1 MIGVVL
7 AGCALAFTI
16 GSFWWLHARRGHLEV
31 PTPRSYAFATGAR
44 VRLRLPLAFYN
55 TGAVS
60 LLVCDLRIAFVDD
73 AEQSP
78 LRWITTR
85 SVLRPDPSDNFA
97 YATPFAVAGR
107 NTREVI
113 CEFGEEP
120 TRFFPEV
127 NTRHRVR
134 LEALV

>member
-31 PTPRSYAFATGAR
+31 PAPRSYAFATGAR

-73 AEQSP
+73 AEQP
-78 LRWITTR
+78 TLRWITTR
-85 SVLRPDPSDNFA
+85 SVLRPDPNDNFA
-97 YATPFAVAGR
+97 YATPFAVAARWG
-107 NTREVI
+107 
-113 CEFGEEP
+113 
-120 TRFFPEV
+120 
-127 NTRHRVR
+127 
-134 LEALV
+134 